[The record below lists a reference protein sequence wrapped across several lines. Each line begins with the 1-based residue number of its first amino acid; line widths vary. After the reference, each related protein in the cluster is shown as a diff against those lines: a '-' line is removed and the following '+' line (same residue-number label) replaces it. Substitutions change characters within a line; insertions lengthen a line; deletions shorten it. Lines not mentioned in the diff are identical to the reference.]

1 MMLLKLGMLNFY
13 LRDRNC
19 NSQNDI
25 VIPQYLSYHTRAHTH
40 TYIYTYIYYLWRNER
55 EFYFSQNKRVFQ
67 KKKREYSLRAI
78 VCT

>member
-25 VIPQYLSYHTRAHTH
+25 RIPQYLSYHTHTH
-40 TYIYTYIYYLWRNER
+40 TYTHIYIYILLWRNER
-55 EFYFSQNKRVFQ
+55 EFYFSQNKR
-67 KKKREYSLRAI
+67 EYSLSAI

>member
-1 MMLLKLGMLNFY
+1 MLLKLGMLNFY

-40 TYIYTYIYYLWRNER
+40 IYIYIICEEMKESFIFLKIKE
-55 EFYFSQNKRVFQ
+55 S
-67 KKKREYSLRAI
+67 I
-78 VCT
+78 H